1 MAITNF
7 DEMGDLLRAQTQ
19 GWVEELASRLNVQ
32 LYGPPPYPAPRPT
45 LADVCAKHFP
55 RLAAVVSYGRRMQ
68 EMTAA
73 ARYRIGVAVI
83 GYDPAPN
90 DDEER

>member
-1 MAITNF
+1 MATTNF

-32 LYGPPPYPAPRPT
+32 MYGPPPYPEPRPT

-55 RLAAVVSYGRRMQ
+55 RVARAVLLGSHVREAIAS
-68 EMTAA
+68 